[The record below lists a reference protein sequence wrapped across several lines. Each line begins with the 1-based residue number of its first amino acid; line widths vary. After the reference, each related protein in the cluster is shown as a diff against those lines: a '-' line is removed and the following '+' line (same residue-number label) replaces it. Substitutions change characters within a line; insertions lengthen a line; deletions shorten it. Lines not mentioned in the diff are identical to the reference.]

1 MISYLSP
8 GNLLLI
14 ESTCPVGTTTK
25 ICEILTRS
33 LNSNLEDIYIS
44 YCPERVIP
52 GNIIKE
58 LINNDRVIGGINL
71 ESSKRSEKFYRTFCK
86 GKLHLTSATTAEMVK
101 LVENSYRDLNIAFA
115 NELSIICDKININVK
130 ELISLANNHPR
141 VNILDP
147 GCGVGGH
154 CIAVDPWFIA
164 SKDPVNSKLIQL
176 ARWTNDYKSEWVLKK
191 IKEKIIYLQ
200 NKLARNPKV
209 GCLGI
214 TFKPDVDD
222 IRGSAALKIVK
233 DLIDIGTDIMICEPN
248 LKSCEDIKLN
258 ELEDVLKKSD
268 FIICLVAH
276 KEFKNIDF
284 TNIEFLDICGI
295 TFKI

>member
-1 MISYLSP
+1 
-8 GNLLLI
+8 
-14 ESTCPVGTTTK
+14 
-25 ICEILTRS
+25 
-33 LNSNLEDIYIS
+33 
-44 YCPERVIP
+44 
-52 GNIIKE
+52 
-58 LINNDRVIGGINL
+58 
-71 ESSKRSEKFYRTFCK
+71 
-86 GKLHLTSATTAEMVK
+86 MVK

-130 ELISLANNHPR
+130 ELISLVNNHPR

-191 IKEKIIYLQ
+191 DKEKIIYLQ

-258 ELEDVLKKSD
+258 ELEDVLKKVILL
-268 FIICLVAH
+268 FVWLPI
-276 KEFKNIDF
+276 KNS
-284 TNIEFLDICGI
+284 
-295 TFKI
+295 KI